1 MLGEPPRGLE
11 PIPSD
16 LRPQSPQ
23 PHGGLVTCPRGGGGN
38 QHPISSQ
45 ALAPHPFWLL
55 PLERK
60 DNDRELG
67 VAGVFVQKQES
78 AGKGWL
84 AAGGP
89 QLAWLGQGLGPG
101 CCL

>member
-1 MLGEPPRGLE
+1 MLGEPPHGLE

-16 LRPQSPQ
+16 LRPQSPRL
-23 PHGGLVTCPRGGGGN
+23 HGGLVTCPRGGGGT
-38 QHPISSQ
+38 QHPSPGQ
-45 ALAPHPFWLL
+45 ALAPHPFWPL

-89 QLAWLGQGLGPG
+89 QLAWLGKGLGPG
-101 CCL
+101 CRL